1 MRVLLA
7 IAAAVAISLGGSSRA
22 SAADITWAACVDET
36 GRPSDVLAGGT
47 LIAAVTAG
55 RSTAVNRVNFAGPS
69 ASSTASVLKFGAA
82 PITLEAVQNPY
93 GQYGAP
99 PAKWDSG
106 YRSLVSGGAYS
117 EYPTSPMKIQ
127 ITGLTV
133 GDKYVV
139 QVFEAFWNSNFA
151 TVFVGGQ
158 SSSGA
163 VNLSGP
169 ATQGSAASGTAQYVV
184 GTFIADSDHET
195 ISLTSTTGYVIFD
208 AIQVRDMGAP
218 TAGNPPNKN

>member
-7 IAAAVAISLGGSSRA
+7 MAAAAVISIGASARA

-55 RSTAVNRVNFAGPS
+55 QSSTVNGVHFVGPS
-69 ASSTASVLKFGAA
+69 SSSTATVMVFGAA
-82 PITLEAVQNPY
+82 PITLETVQNPY

-99 PAKWDSG
+99 PATWNAG

-117 EYPTSPMKIQ
+117 EYPTSPTKIQ
-127 ITGLTV
+127 LTGLTV

-139 QVFEAFWNSNFA
+139 QIFEAFWNSNFA

-163 VNLSGP
+163 VSLSGP

-218 TAGNPPNKN
+218 SAGNPQSKN

>member
-1 MRVLLA
+1 M
-7 IAAAVAISLGGSSRA
+7 
-22 SAADITWAACVDET
+22 
-36 GRPSDVLAGGT
+36 
-47 LIAAVTAG
+47 
-55 RSTAVNRVNFAGPS
+55 
-69 ASSTASVLKFGAA
+69 KFGAA
-82 PITLEAVQNPY
+82 PITLEAVQNRY

-184 GTFIADSDHET
+184 ET